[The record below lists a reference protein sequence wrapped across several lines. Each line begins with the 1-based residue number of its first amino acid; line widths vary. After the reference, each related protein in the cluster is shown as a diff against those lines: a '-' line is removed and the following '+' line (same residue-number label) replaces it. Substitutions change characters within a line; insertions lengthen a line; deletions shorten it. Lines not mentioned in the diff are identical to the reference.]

1 MTVCSRFLAFLMVAA
16 LAGCAEAP
24 APRLSNAKVVHFD
37 PGLARD
43 RLSEYRRS
51 RGLTPVSLDGR
62 LTALAREQAEA
73 MAARDKLSHEVA
85 GSFSSR
91 IESAGLTSGRTAENV
106 SYGVYTEED
115 AISQWRASPSHNK
128 NLLMPH
134 ASRFGIAYARSK
146 GARQRVYWAM
156 AIAEDAPAPVATLAS
171 GGPTALPGSPAAI
184 MAGPTEGGRVVVRR
198 RAEEPRGSLASTLA
212 APFSGWFG
220 D

>member
-1 MTVCSRFLAFLMVAA
+1 MTICSRILAFMMVAA
-16 LAGCAEAP
+16 LAGCAEGP

-43 RLSEYRRS
+43 KVSEYRRS
-51 RGLTPVSLDGR
+51 RGLTPVSLDSR
-62 LTALAREQAEA
+62 LTAFAREQADA
-73 MAARDKLSHEVA
+73 MAAKDKLSHDVA

-91 IESAGLTSGRTAENV
+91 IESAGLTNGRAAENV

-128 NLLMPH
+128 NLLMPQ

-146 GARQRVYWAM
+146 GEKQRVYWAM
-156 AIAEDAPAPVATLAS
+156 AIAAEAPAPVATLAS
-171 GGPTALPGSPAAI
+171 GGPSALPGSPAAI
-184 MAGPTEGGRVVVRR
+184 TAGPTEGGRIVVRR
-198 RAEEPRGSLASTLA
+198 RVEEPRSSFASSLA

-220 D
+220 N

>member
-1 MTVCSRFLAFLMVAA
+1 MTVCSRILAFLMVAA
-16 LAGCAEAP
+16 LAGCADAP

-43 RLSEYRRS
+43 KLSEYRRS
-51 RGLTPVSLDGR
+51 RGLTPVSLDSR

-73 MAARDKLSHEVA
+73 MAAKDRLSHDVA

-106 SYGVYTEED
+106 SYGVYTEVD

-128 NLLMPH
+128 NLLMPE
-134 ASRFGIAYARSK
+134 ASRFGIAYARSR
-146 GARQRVYWAM
+146 GAKQRVYWAM
-156 AIAEDAPAPVATLAS
+156 AIAAEAPAPVATLAS

-184 MAGPTEGGRVVVRR
+184 MAGPTEGGRIVVRR
-198 RAEEPRGSLASTLA
+198 VQQPRASLASTLA

-220 D
+220 N

>member
-1 MTVCSRFLAFLMVAA
+1 MTIRSRILAFMMVAA
-16 LAGCAEAP
+16 LAGCAEGP

-43 RLSEYRRS
+43 KVSEYRRS
-51 RGLTPVSLDGR
+51 RGLTPVSLDSR
-62 LTALAREQAEA
+62 LTAFAREQADA
-73 MAARDKLSHEVA
+73 MAAKDKLSHDVA

-91 IESAGLTSGRTAENV
+91 IESAGLTNGRAAENV

-128 NLLMPH
+128 NLLMPQ

-146 GARQRVYWAM
+146 GEKQRVYWAM
-156 AIAEDAPAPVATLAS
+156 AIAAEAPAPVATLAS
-171 GGPTALPGSPAAI
+171 GGPSALPVSPAAI
-184 MAGPTEGGRVVVRR
+184 TAGPTEGGRIVVRR
-198 RAEEPRGSLASTLA
+198 RVEEPRGSFASSLA

-220 D
+220 N